1 MNTKGYEGKI
11 RKTAAVYT
19 NDLRTASF
27 TLEVRAFVNVPISLR
42 PRYVRLYGSEDVLV
56 TKSIEIIAGLDK
68 PLTLE
73 PGQFNL
79 EGKLTYRI
87 EEIVKGRKFNVYFT
101 NIPGVARSYRGF
113 LDLMT
118 NYDEKPVLNIRIS
131 GRFVKAKTG
140 KQ

>member
-1 MNTKGYEGKI
+1 M
-11 RKTAAVYT
+11 
-19 NDLRTASF
+19 
-27 TLEVRAFVNVPISLR
+27 
-42 PRYVRLYGSEDVLV
+42 V

-79 EGKLTYRI
+79 EGKLTYSI
-87 EEIVKGRKFNVYFT
+87 EEIDKGRKFNVYFT
-101 NIPGVARSYRGF
+101 NIPGVAGSYRGF

-131 GRFVKAKTG
+131 GRFVKAKTD